1 MDTLHELVTV
11 IENSHVKRARER
23 GQKIVGYACLATPRE
38 ILDAAGIFPYR
49 IKALASGNTDM
60 ADAYLSRFNC
70 GFVVPA
76 CNLGWTVAMIF
87 LDGIIETNGCDHLRG
102 MFENWQYVS
111 PCEFFSLCACSSSEG

>member
-70 GFVVPA
+70 GFCRA
-76 CNLGWTVAMIF
+76 CLQLGMDGSYDF
-87 LDGIIETNGCDHLRG
+87 LDGIIETNGCDL
-102 MFENWQYVS
+102 
-111 PCEFFSLCACSSSEG
+111 SLIHI